1 MGKAVPKLKKSKE
14 RLVIAKYFLQGRNER
29 QIADHLGRTQQ
40 YVSLIIKS
48 LEQEWRTKA
57 ISDFST
63 AKAKELARIE
73 NLERTYWDAWFRSL
87 GGSKSTTV
95 KASGEKSEQKK
106 DGKLVNIE
114 RSERN
119 ETTYGDPRFLAG
131 VQWCI
136 ERRVKMLGFD
146 QPVKIDIVN
155 EIKQKAIS
163 YGLTAEDFAQ
173 NPILLEIASRYGLDG
188 LGDGGDRAVGQ
199 A

>member
-14 RLVIAKYFLQGRNER
+14 RLVIARYFLQGRNER
-29 QIADHLGRTQQ
+29 QIADHIGRTQQ
-40 YVSLIIKS
+40 YVSLAIKS
-48 LEQEWRTKA
+48 LEEEWRTKA
-57 ISDFST
+57 SSDFST

-95 KASGEKSEQKK
+95 RASGEKSEQKK

-119 ETTYGDPRFLAG
+119 ETTYGDPRYLAG

-136 ERRVKMLGFD
+136 ERRVKMFGFD

-163 YGLTAEDFAQ
+163 YGLTAEDFSQ